1 MNFHW
6 VSSGCES
13 FLYKNK
19 LQLPLSH
26 DVDVKKVMD
35 MIHYMEFRREIW
47 TKGAPPMSIGYACLN
62 IGTPN
67 TNIRSV
73 MQRNATPEKL
83 TEVIAHNLAALE
95 RMIDYN
101 RKNGI
106 KLFRISSDL
115 IPFGSSPFNA
125 LAWPEIHKEAFD
137 RIGAKIRKAGIRVS
151 LHPGQYTVLNSPTE
165 DVVARASEDLIYH
178 DKILTALGTDQTNKI
193 VLHVGGIYGDK
204 KEALQRFE
212 QNFRRLPE
220 AIRNRLIIEN
230 DDRLYNIEEVLGLAH
245 RLQIPVV
252 YDNLHHAI
260 NPTPSGGTDPYWIAE
275 AKKTWKA
282 VDGNQKI
289 HYSQQA
295 PGKRP
300 GAHTDT
306 IDLETFLTFHEQL
319 ENKQIDIM
327 LEVKDKN
334 LSAIKCQNA
343 TTENKRMVLLEKE
356 WGRYKYA
363 VLERSPAIYQ
373 AIRTLLKDKEAYP
386 VQEFYRLIDTA
397 FAEEI
402 HLGQAE
408 NAAAHVWGY
417 FKKHATETE
426 RKQYEKNLANY
437 RNGSGTRATLN
448 LQLFKLAEKYEVEY
462 LLQSLYFYLG

>member
-1 MNFHW
+1 
-6 VSSGCES
+6 
-13 FLYKNK
+13 
-19 LQLPLSH
+19 
-26 DVDVKKVMD
+26 
-35 MIHYMEFRREIW
+35 
-47 TKGAPPMSIGYACLN
+47 MSIGYACLN

-67 TNIRSV
+67 TNIRSI

-83 TEVIAHNLAALE
+83 TEVTAHNLEALE
-95 RMIDYN
+95 KMVDYN
-101 RKNGI
+101 IANDIR
-106 KLFRISSDL
+106 LYRISSDL
-115 IPFGSSPFNA
+115 IPFGSSPVNA
-125 LAWPEIHKEAFD
+125 LDWPEIHKEAFE
-137 RIGAKIRKAGIRVS
+137 RVGAKIRKSGMRVS

-165 DVVARASEDLIYH
+165 DVGERAIADLIYH
-178 DKILTALGTDQTNKI
+178 DKILAALGTDTTNKI

-204 KEALQRFE
+204 KEAIERFE

-220 AIRNRLIIEN
+220 TVQNRLILEN
-230 DDRLYNIEEVLGLAH
+230 DDRLYNIEEVLELAH
-245 RLQIPVV
+245 RLQIPAV

-260 NPTPSGGTDPYWIAE
+260 NPPASGGADPYWIAE
-275 AKKTWKA
+275 AKKTWKMT
-282 VDGNQKI
+282 DGNQKI

-306 IDLETFLTFHEQL
+306 IDLETFLTFHDQL
-319 ENKQIDIM
+319 EDKQIDIM

-343 TTENKRMVLLEKE
+343 TTTAPKVTLLEKE
-356 WGRYKYA
+356 WGRYKYTI
-363 VLERSPAIYQ
+363 LEKSPAVYQ

-397 FAEEI
+397 FAAEPSP
-402 HLGQAE
+402 GYAE

-426 RKQYEKNLANY
+426 RRQYEKNLSNY
-437 RNGSGTRATLN
+437 RNNTGTLATLKR
-448 LQLFKLAEKYEVEY
+448 QLFKLAEKYETDY
-462 LLQSLYFYLG
+462 LLQSLYFYI

>member
-1 MNFHW
+1 M
-6 VSSGCES
+6 
-13 FLYKNK
+13 YKNK

-230 DDRLYNIEEVLGLAH
+230 DDRLYNIEEVLELAH

-282 VDGNQKI
+282 ADGNQKI

>member
-1 MNFHW
+1 
-6 VSSGCES
+6 
-13 FLYKNK
+13 
-19 LQLPLSH
+19 
-26 DVDVKKVMD
+26 
-35 MIHYMEFRREIW
+35 
-47 TKGAPPMSIGYACLN
+47 MSIGYTCLN

-83 TEVIAHNLAALE
+83 TEVTEHNLAALE

-101 RKNGI
+101 HKNDI

-115 IPFGSSPFNA
+115 IPFGSSPVNT
-125 LAWPEIHKEAFD
+125 LAWPEIHKEDFD
-137 RIGAKIRKAGIRVS
+137 RIGSKIRKSGMRVS

-165 DVVARASEDLIYH
+165 EVVERAITDLVYH
-178 DKILTALGTDQTNKI
+178 DKILIALGTDQTNKI

-204 KEALQRFE
+204 KEALERFE

-220 AIRNRLIIEN
+220 AVRNRLIIEN
-230 DDRLYNIEEVLGLAH
+230 DDRLYNIEDVLTLAH
-245 RLQIPVV
+245 RLHVPAV

-260 NPTPSGGTDPYWIAE
+260 NPPPSIGTDPYWIAE

-306 IDLETFLTFHEQL
+306 VDLKTFLTFHEQL
-319 ENKQIDIM
+319 EDKQIDIM

-363 VLERSPAIYQ
+363 ILEKSPSVYQ
-373 AIRTLLKDKEAYP
+373 AIRRLLKDKEVYP

-397 FAEEI
+397 FAEEP
-402 HLGQAE
+402 HPGYAE

-417 FKKHATETE
+417 FKKHATDTE

-437 RNGSGTRATLN
+437 RNNTGTLATLKR
-448 LQLFKLAEKYEVEY
+448 QLFKIAEKYEVDY
-462 LLQSLYFYLG
+462 LLQSLYFYLE

>member
-1 MNFHW
+1 
-6 VSSGCES
+6 
-13 FLYKNK
+13 
-19 LQLPLSH
+19 
-26 DVDVKKVMD
+26 
-35 MIHYMEFRREIW
+35 
-47 TKGAPPMSIGYACLN
+47 MSIGYACLN
-62 IGTPN
+62 IGTPD

-83 TEVIAHNLAALE
+83 TEVTAHNLAALE
-95 RMIDYN
+95 KMIDYN

-115 IPFGSSPFNA
+115 IPFGSSPVNA
-125 LAWPEIHKEAFD
+125 LPWWDIHAEAFQH
-137 RIGAKIRKAGIRVS
+137 IGAKIRKSGMRVS
-151 LHPGQYTVLNSPTE
+151 FHPGQYTVLNSPDE
-165 DVVARASEDLIYH
+165 DVVARAILDLAYH
-178 DKILTALGTDQTNKI
+178 AKMLECLGVDNQHKI

-204 KEALQRFE
+204 KEALERFE

-220 AIRNRLIIEN
+220 AVRNRLIIEN
-230 DDRLYNIEEVLGLAH
+230 DDRLYNIEDVIGLAD
-245 RLQIPVV
+245 RLQIPAV

-260 NPTPSGGTDPYWIAE
+260 NPPLSGGADQYWIAE

-289 HYSQQA
+289 HYSQQV

-306 IDLETFLTFHEQL
+306 IQLDTFLTFHEQL
-319 ENKQIDIM
+319 EDKQIDIM

-343 TTENKRMVLLEKE
+343 TTATPKPVLLEKE

-363 VLERSPAIYQ
+363 VLERSPAVYQ

-397 FAEEI
+397 FAEEP
-402 HLGQAE
+402 HPGYAE

-417 FKKHATETE
+417 FKKHATDAE
-426 RKQYEKNLANY
+426 RRQYEKNLSNY
-437 RNGSGTRATLN
+437 RNNTGTLATLKR
-448 LQLFKLAEKYEVEY
+448 QLFKMAEKYEVDY
-462 LLQSLYFYLG
+462 LLQSLYFYLE

>member
-1 MNFHW
+1 
-6 VSSGCES
+6 
-13 FLYKNK
+13 
-19 LQLPLSH
+19 
-26 DVDVKKVMD
+26 
-35 MIHYMEFRREIW
+35 
-47 TKGAPPMSIGYACLN
+47 MSIGYACLN

-83 TEVIAHNLAALE
+83 TEVTEHNLAALE

-101 RKNGI
+101 HKNDI

-115 IPFGSSPFNA
+115 IPFGSSPVNT

-137 RIGAKIRKAGIRVS
+137 RIGSKIRKSGMRVS

-165 DVVARASEDLIYH
+165 DVVERAITDLVYH
-178 DKILTALGTDQTNKI
+178 DKILIALGTDQTNKI

-204 KEALQRFE
+204 KEALERFE

-220 AIRNRLIIEN
+220 AVRNRLIIEN
-230 DDRLYNIEEVLGLAH
+230 DDRLYNIEDVLTLAH
-245 RLQIPVV
+245 RLHVPAV

-260 NPTPSGGTDPYWIAE
+260 NPPPSGGTDPYWIAE

-282 VDGNQKI
+282 ADGNQKI

-295 PGKRP
+295 LDKRP
-300 GAHTDT
+300 GAHADT
-306 IDLETFLTFHEQL
+306 INLETFLTFHEQL
-319 ENKQIDIM
+319 EDKQIDIM

-343 TTENKRMVLLEKE
+343 TIAAPKTVLLEKE

-363 VLERSPAIYQ
+363 ILEKSPSVYQ
-373 AIRTLLKDKEAYP
+373 AIRRLLKDKEVYP

-397 FAEEI
+397 FAEEP
-402 HLGQAE
+402 HPGYAE

-417 FKKHATETE
+417 FKKHATDTE

-437 RNGSGTRATLN
+437 RNNTGMLATLKR
-448 LQLFKLAEKYEVEY
+448 QLFKIAEKYEVDY
-462 LLQSLYFYLG
+462 LLQSLYFYLE

>member
-1 MNFHW
+1 
-6 VSSGCES
+6 
-13 FLYKNK
+13 
-19 LQLPLSH
+19 
-26 DVDVKKVMD
+26 
-35 MIHYMEFRREIW
+35 
-47 TKGAPPMSIGYACLN
+47 MSIGYACLN

-83 TEVIAHNLAALE
+83 TEVTEHNLAALE

-101 RKNGI
+101 HKNDI

-115 IPFGSSPFNA
+115 IPFGSSPVNT

-137 RIGAKIRKAGIRVS
+137 RIGSKIRKSGMRVS

-165 DVVARASEDLIYH
+165 DVVERAITDLVYH
-178 DKILTALGTDQTNKI
+178 DKILIALGTDQTNKI

-204 KEALQRFE
+204 KEALERFE

-220 AIRNRLIIEN
+220 AVRNRLIIEN
-230 DDRLYNIEEVLGLAH
+230 DDRLYNIEDVLTLAH
-245 RLQIPVV
+245 RLHVPAV

-260 NPTPSGGTDPYWIAE
+260 NPPPSGGTDPYWIAE

-282 VDGNQKI
+282 ADGNQKI

-295 PGKRP
+295 LDKRP
-300 GAHTDT
+300 GAHADT
-306 IDLETFLTFHEQL
+306 INLETFLTFHEQL
-319 ENKQIDIM
+319 EDKQIDIM

-343 TTENKRMVLLEKE
+343 TTEIKRMVLLEKE
-356 WGRYKYA
+356 WGRYKYTI
-363 VLERSPAIYQ
+363 LEKSPAVYQ
-373 AIRTLLKDKEAYP
+373 AIRTLLKDKEVYP
-386 VQEFYRLIDTA
+386 VQEFYRLIETA
-397 FAEEI
+397 FAEEP
-402 HLGQAE
+402 HPGYAE

-417 FKKHATETE
+417 FKKHATDTE

-437 RNGSGTRATLN
+437 RNNTGTLATLKR
-448 LQLFKLAEKYEVEY
+448 QLFKIAEKYEVDY
-462 LLQSLYFYLG
+462 LLQSLYFYLE

>member
-1 MNFHW
+1 
-6 VSSGCES
+6 
-13 FLYKNK
+13 
-19 LQLPLSH
+19 
-26 DVDVKKVMD
+26 
-35 MIHYMEFRREIW
+35 
-47 TKGAPPMSIGYACLN
+47 MSIGYACLN

-83 TEVIAHNLAALE
+83 TEVTEHNLAALE

-101 RKNGI
+101 HKNDI

-115 IPFGSSPFNA
+115 IPFGSSPVNT

-137 RIGAKIRKAGIRVS
+137 RIGSKIRKSGMRVS

-165 DVVARASEDLIYH
+165 DVVERAITDLVYH
-178 DKILTALGTDQTNKI
+178 DKILIALGTDQTNKI

-204 KEALQRFE
+204 KEALERFE

-220 AIRNRLIIEN
+220 AVRNRLIIEN
-230 DDRLYNIEEVLGLAH
+230 DDRLYNIEDVLTLAH
-245 RLQIPVV
+245 RLHVPAV
-252 YDNLHHAI
+252 YDNLHHVI
-260 NPTPSGGTDPYWIAE
+260 NPPPSGGTDPYWIAE
-275 AKKTWKA
+275 GKKTWKA
-282 VDGNQKI
+282 ADGNQKI

-295 PGKRP
+295 LDKRP

-306 IDLETFLTFHEQL
+306 INLETFLTFHEQL
-319 ENKQIDIM
+319 EDKQIDIM

-363 VLERSPAIYQ
+363 ILEKSPSVYQ
-373 AIRTLLKDKEAYP
+373 AIRRLLKDKEVYP

-397 FAEEI
+397 FAEEP
-402 HLGQAE
+402 HPGYAE

-417 FKKHATETE
+417 FKKHATDTE

-437 RNGSGTRATLN
+437 RNNTGTLATLKR
-448 LQLFKLAEKYEVEY
+448 QLFKIAEKYEVDY
-462 LLQSLYFYLG
+462 LLQSLYFYLE

>member
-1 MNFHW
+1 
-6 VSSGCES
+6 
-13 FLYKNK
+13 
-19 LQLPLSH
+19 
-26 DVDVKKVMD
+26 
-35 MIHYMEFRREIW
+35 
-47 TKGAPPMSIGYACLN
+47 MSIGYACLN

-83 TEVIAHNLAALE
+83 TEVTEHNLAALE

-101 RKNGI
+101 HKNDI

-115 IPFGSSPFNA
+115 IPFGSSPVNT

-137 RIGAKIRKAGIRVS
+137 RIGSKIRKSGMRVS

-165 DVVARASEDLIYH
+165 DVVERAITDLVYH
-178 DKILTALGTDQTNKI
+178 DKILIALGTDQTNKI

-204 KEALQRFE
+204 KEALERFE

-220 AIRNRLIIEN
+220 AVRNRLIIEN
-230 DDRLYNIEEVLGLAH
+230 DDRLYNIEDVLTLAH
-245 RLQIPVV
+245 RLHVPAV

-260 NPTPSGGTDPYWIAE
+260 NPPPSGGTDPYWIAE

-282 VDGNQKI
+282 ADGNQKI

-295 PGKRP
+295 LDKRP

-306 IDLETFLTFHEQL
+306 INLETFLTFHEQL
-319 ENKQIDIM
+319 EDKQIDIM

-343 TTENKRMVLLEKE
+343 TIAAPKTVLLEKE

-363 VLERSPAIYQ
+363 ILEKSPSVYQ
-373 AIRTLLKDKEAYP
+373 AIRRLLKDKEVYP

-397 FAEEI
+397 FAEEP
-402 HLGQAE
+402 HPGYAE

-417 FKKHATETE
+417 FKKHATDTE

-437 RNGSGTRATLN
+437 RNNTGTLATLKR
-448 LQLFKLAEKYEVEY
+448 QLFKIAEKYEVDY
-462 LLQSLYFYLG
+462 LLQSLYFYLE

>member
-1 MNFHW
+1 
-6 VSSGCES
+6 
-13 FLYKNK
+13 
-19 LQLPLSH
+19 
-26 DVDVKKVMD
+26 
-35 MIHYMEFRREIW
+35 
-47 TKGAPPMSIGYACLN
+47 MSIGYACLN
-62 IGTPN
+62 IGTPD

-83 TEVIAHNLAALE
+83 TEVTAHNLAALE
-95 RMIDYN
+95 KMIDYN

-115 IPFGSSPFNA
+115 IPFGSSPVNA
-125 LAWPEIHKEAFD
+125 LPWWDIHAEAFQH
-137 RIGAKIRKAGIRVS
+137 IGAKIQKSGMRVS
-151 LHPGQYTVLNSPTE
+151 FHPGQYTVLNSPDE
-165 DVVARASEDLIYH
+165 DVVARAILDLAYH
-178 DKILTALGTDQTNKI
+178 AKMLECLGVDNQHKI

-204 KEALQRFE
+204 KEALERFE

-220 AIRNRLIIEN
+220 AVRNRLIIEN
-230 DDRLYNIEEVLGLAH
+230 DDRLYNLEDVLTLAH
-245 RLQIPVV
+245 RLHVPAV

-260 NPTPSGGTDPYWIAE
+260 NPPPSGGTDPYWITE

-282 VDGNQKI
+282 ADGNQKI

-306 IDLETFLTFHEQL
+306 IDLKTFLTFHDQL
-319 ENKQIDIM
+319 EDKQIDIM

-343 TTENKRMVLLEKE
+343 TTAVPKPVLLEKE

-363 VLERSPAIYQ
+363 VLERSPAVYQ
-373 AIRTLLKDKEAYP
+373 TIRTLLKDKEAYP
-386 VQEFYRLIDTA
+386 VQEFYRLIETA
-397 FAEEI
+397 FAEEP
-402 HLGQAE
+402 HPGYVE

-417 FKKHATETE
+417 FKKHATEAE
-426 RKQYEKNLANY
+426 RKQYEKNLVNY
-437 RNGSGTRATLN
+437 RNGNGTRATLKRY
-448 LQLFKLAEKYEVEY
+448 LFRLVKKYESKY
-462 LLQSLYFYLG
+462 LLQSLYFYLVGI

>member
-1 MNFHW
+1 
-6 VSSGCES
+6 
-13 FLYKNK
+13 
-19 LQLPLSH
+19 
-26 DVDVKKVMD
+26 
-35 MIHYMEFRREIW
+35 
-47 TKGAPPMSIGYACLN
+47 MSIGYGCLN

-83 TEVIAHNLAALE
+83 TEVTAHNLEALE
-95 RMIDYN
+95 KMVDYN
-101 RKNGI
+101 IANDIR
-106 KLFRISSDL
+106 LYRISSDL
-115 IPFGSSPFNA
+115 IPFGSSPINA
-125 LAWPEIHKEAFD
+125 LAWPEIHKETFD
-137 RIGAKIRKAGIRVS
+137 RIGAKIRKNGIRVS

-165 DVVARASEDLIYH
+165 DVGERAIADLIYH
-178 DKILTALGTDQTNKI
+178 DKILAALGTDTTNKI

-204 KEALQRFE
+204 KEAIERFE

-220 AIRNRLIIEN
+220 TVQNRLILEN
-230 DDRLYNIEEVLGLAH
+230 DDRLYNIEEVLELAH
-245 RLQIPVV
+245 RLQIPAV

-260 NPTPSGGTDPYWIAE
+260 NPPASGGADPYWIAE
-275 AKKTWKA
+275 AKKTWKMT
-282 VDGNQKI
+282 DGNQKI

-306 IDLETFLTFHEQL
+306 IDLETFLTFHDQL
-319 ENKQIDIM
+319 EDKQIDIM

-343 TTENKRMVLLEKE
+343 TTTAPKVTLLEKE
-356 WGRYKYA
+356 WGRYKYTI
-363 VLERSPAIYQ
+363 LEKSPAVYQ

-397 FAEEI
+397 FAAEPSP
-402 HLGQAE
+402 GYAE

-426 RKQYEKNLANY
+426 RRQYEKNLSNY
-437 RNGSGTRATLN
+437 RNNTGTLATLKR
-448 LQLFKLAEKYEVEY
+448 QLFKLAEKYETDY
-462 LLQSLYFYLG
+462 LLQSLYFYI

>member
-1 MNFHW
+1 
-6 VSSGCES
+6 
-13 FLYKNK
+13 
-19 LQLPLSH
+19 
-26 DVDVKKVMD
+26 
-35 MIHYMEFRREIW
+35 
-47 TKGAPPMSIGYACLN
+47 MSIGYACLN

-83 TEVIAHNLAALE
+83 TEVSAHNLEALE
-95 RMIDYN
+95 KMVDYN
-101 RKNGI
+101 IANDIR
-106 KLFRISSDL
+106 LYRISSDL
-115 IPFGSSPFNA
+115 IPFGSSPVNA
-125 LAWPEIHKEAFD
+125 LDWPEIYKEAFE
-137 RIGAKIRKAGIRVS
+137 RIGAKIRKSGMRVS
-151 LHPGQYTVLNSPTE
+151 LHMDQYTVLNSPTE
-165 DVVARASEDLIYH
+165 AVVERAIEDLIYH

-204 KEALQRFE
+204 KEAIERFE
-212 QNFRRLPE
+212 QNFRHLPE
-220 AIRNRLIIEN
+220 AVQNRLIIEN
-230 DDRLYNIEEVLGLAH
+230 DDRLYNIEDVLTLAH
-245 RLQIPVV
+245 RLRIPAV

-260 NPTPSGGTDPYWIAE
+260 NSPASGGADPYWIAE
-275 AKKTWKA
+275 AKKTWRA

-306 IDLETFLTFHEQL
+306 IHLETFLTFHDQL
-319 ENKQIDIM
+319 EDKQIDIM

-343 TTENKRMVLLEKE
+343 TTTAPKVTLLEKE

-363 VLERSPAIYQ
+363 ILEKSPAIYQ
-373 AIRTLLKDKEAYP
+373 AIRTLLKDKEDYP

-397 FAEEI
+397 FAEETYP
-402 HLGQAE
+402 GYAE

-417 FKKHATETE
+417 FKKHATDTE
-426 RKQYEKNLANY
+426 RKQYEKNLSNY
-437 RNGSGTRATLN
+437 RNNTGTLSTMKRH
-448 LQLFKLAEKYEVEY
+448 LFKLAEKYEAEY
-462 LLQSLYFYLG
+462 LLQSLYFYLVGIKFTE

>member
-1 MNFHW
+1 
-6 VSSGCES
+6 
-13 FLYKNK
+13 
-19 LQLPLSH
+19 
-26 DVDVKKVMD
+26 
-35 MIHYMEFRREIW
+35 
-47 TKGAPPMSIGYACLN
+47 MSIGYACLN
-62 IGTPN
+62 IGTPD
-67 TNIRSV
+67 TNIRSI

-83 TEVIAHNLAALE
+83 MEVTAHNLAALE

-115 IPFGSSPFNA
+115 IPFGSSPVNA
-125 LAWPEIHKEAFD
+125 LPWWDIHAEAFQH
-137 RIGAKIRKAGIRVS
+137 IGAKIQKSSMRVS
-151 LHPGQYTVLNSPTE
+151 FHPGQYTVLNSPDE
-165 DVVARASEDLIYH
+165 DVVARAILDLAYH
-178 DKILTALGTDQTNKI
+178 AKMLECLGVGNQHKI

-204 KEALQRFE
+204 KEALERFE
-212 QNFRRLPE
+212 LNFRRLPE
-220 AIRNRLIIEN
+220 AVRNRLIIEN
-230 DDRLYNIEEVLGLAH
+230 DDRLYNIEDVLTLAH
-245 RLQIPVV
+245 RLHVPAV

-260 NPTPSGGTDPYWIAE
+260 NPPPSGGTDPYWIAE
-275 AKKTWKA
+275 AKKTWKMT
-282 VDGNQKI
+282 DGNQKI

-306 IDLETFLTFHEQL
+306 IDLETFLTFHDQL
-319 ENKQIDIM
+319 EDKQIDIM

-343 TTENKRMVLLEKE
+343 TTTAPKVTLLEKE
-356 WGRYKYA
+356 WGRYKYTI
-363 VLERSPAIYQ
+363 LEKSPAVYQ

-397 FAEEI
+397 FAAEPSP
-402 HLGQAE
+402 GYAE

-426 RKQYEKNLANY
+426 RRQYEKNLSNY
-437 RNGSGTRATLN
+437 RNNTGTLATLKH
-448 LQLFKLAEKYEVEY
+448 QLFKLAEKYETDY
-462 LLQSLYFYLG
+462 LLQSLYFYI

>member
-1 MNFHW
+1 M
-6 VSSGCES
+6 
-13 FLYKNK
+13 YKNK

-373 AIRTLLKDKEAYP
+373 AIRTLLKDKEVYP
-386 VQEFYRLIDTA
+386 VQEFYRLIEDALAKET
-397 FAEEI
+397 E
-402 HLGQAE
+402 LGSAE
-408 NAAAHVWGY
+408 NAAQHVWGY
-417 FKKHATETE
+417 FKNKATPHEHKAFT
-426 RKQYEKNLANY
+426 KNMENY
-437 RNGSGTRATLN
+437 RKGTGSLATVKR
-448 LQLFKLAEKYEVEY
+448 QLFKLAMKYEEKY
-462 LLQSLYFYLG
+462 LLESLYFYIGET

>member
-1 MNFHW
+1 
-6 VSSGCES
+6 
-13 FLYKNK
+13 
-19 LQLPLSH
+19 
-26 DVDVKKVMD
+26 
-35 MIHYMEFRREIW
+35 
-47 TKGAPPMSIGYACLN
+47 MSIGYACLN

-83 TEVIAHNLAALE
+83 TEVTEHNLAALE

-101 RKNGI
+101 HKNDI

-115 IPFGSSPFNA
+115 IPFGSSPVNA
-125 LAWPEIHKEAFD
+125 LPWWDIHAEAFQH
-137 RIGAKIRKAGIRVS
+137 IGAKIRKSGMRVS
-151 LHPGQYTVLNSPTE
+151 FHPGQYTVLNSPDE
-165 DVVARASEDLIYH
+165 DVVARAILDLAYH
-178 DKILTALGTDQTNKI
+178 AKMLECLGVDNQHKI

-220 AIRNRLIIEN
+220 AVRNRLIIEN
-230 DDRLYNIEEVLGLAH
+230 DDRLYNIEEVLELAR
-245 RLQIPVV
+245 RLQILAV

-260 NPTPSGGTDPYWIAE
+260 NPPPSGGTDQYWIVE

-282 VDGNQKI
+282 ADGKQKI
-289 HYSQQA
+289 HYSQQV
-295 PGKRP
+295 PSKQP

-306 IDLETFLTFHEQL
+306 IDLEAFLQFYNQL
-319 ENKQIDIM
+319 EDPAIDIM

-343 TTENKRMVLLEKE
+343 TTAIPRLVLLEKE

-363 VLERSPAIYQ
+363 ILEKSPAIYQ

-402 HLGQAE
+402 CPGYAE

-417 FKKHATETE
+417 FKKHATDAE
-426 RKQYEKNLANY
+426 RSQYEKNLENY
-437 RNGSGTRATLN
+437 RNNTGRLLAVKC
-448 LQLFKLAEKYEVEY
+448 QLFKLAEKYGSEY
-462 LLQSLYFYLG
+462 LLRSLYFYLD

>member
-1 MNFHW
+1 
-6 VSSGCES
+6 
-13 FLYKNK
+13 
-19 LQLPLSH
+19 
-26 DVDVKKVMD
+26 
-35 MIHYMEFRREIW
+35 
-47 TKGAPPMSIGYACLN
+47 MSIGYACLN

-83 TEVIAHNLAALE
+83 TEVTEHNLAALE

-101 RKNGI
+101 HKNDI

-115 IPFGSSPFNA
+115 IPFGSSPVNT

-137 RIGAKIRKAGIRVS
+137 RIGSKIRKSGMRVS

-165 DVVARASEDLIYH
+165 DVGERAIADLIYH
-178 DKILTALGTDQTNKI
+178 DKILAALGTDTTNKI

-204 KEALQRFE
+204 KEAIERFE

-220 AIRNRLIIEN
+220 TVQNRLILEN
-230 DDRLYNIEEVLGLAH
+230 DDRLYNIEEVLELAH
-245 RLQIPVV
+245 RLQIPAV

-260 NPTPSGGTDPYWIAE
+260 NPPASGGADPYWIAE
-275 AKKTWKA
+275 AKKTWKMT
-282 VDGNQKI
+282 DGNQKI

-306 IDLETFLTFHEQL
+306 IDLETFLTFHDQL
-319 ENKQIDIM
+319 EDKQIDIM

-343 TTENKRMVLLEKE
+343 TTTAPKVTLLEKE
-356 WGRYKYA
+356 WGRYKYTI
-363 VLERSPAIYQ
+363 LEKSPAVYQ

-397 FAEEI
+397 FAAEPSP
-402 HLGQAE
+402 GYAE

-426 RKQYEKNLANY
+426 RRQYEKNLSNY
-437 RNGSGTRATLN
+437 RNNTGTLATLKH
-448 LQLFKLAEKYEVEY
+448 QLFKLAEKYETDY
-462 LLQSLYFYLG
+462 LLQSLYFYI

>member
-1 MNFHW
+1 
-6 VSSGCES
+6 
-13 FLYKNK
+13 
-19 LQLPLSH
+19 
-26 DVDVKKVMD
+26 
-35 MIHYMEFRREIW
+35 
-47 TKGAPPMSIGYACLN
+47 MSIGYACLN

-83 TEVIAHNLAALE
+83 TEVTVHNLAALE
-95 RMIDYN
+95 RMIDFN
-101 RKNGI
+101 RKNDI

-115 IPFGSSPFNA
+115 IPFGSSPVNA
-125 LAWPEIHKEAFD
+125 LAWPEIHKEAFE
-137 RIGAKIRKAGIRVS
+137 RIGAKIRKSGMRVS

-165 DVVARASEDLIYH
+165 DVVARAVEDLIYH
-178 DKILTALGTDQTNKI
+178 DRILTALGTDQTNKI

-212 QNFRRLPE
+212 QNFHRLPE
-220 AIRNRLIIEN
+220 AVRNRLIIEN
-230 DDRLYNIEEVLGLAH
+230 DDRLYNIEDVIGLAD
-245 RLQIPVV
+245 RLQIPAV

-260 NPTPSGGTDPYWIAE
+260 NPPLSGGADQYWIAE

-289 HYSQQA
+289 HYSQQV

-306 IDLETFLTFHEQL
+306 IQLDTFLTFHEQL
-319 ENKQIDIM
+319 EDKQIDIM

-343 TTENKRMVLLEKE
+343 TTATPKPVLLEKE

-363 VLERSPAIYQ
+363 VLERSPAVYQ

-397 FAEEI
+397 FAEEP
-402 HLGQAE
+402 HPGYAE

-417 FKKHATETE
+417 FKKHATDAE
-426 RKQYEKNLANY
+426 RRQYEKNLSNY
-437 RNGSGTRATLN
+437 RNNTGTLATLKR
-448 LQLFKLAEKYEVEY
+448 QLFKMAEKYEVDY
-462 LLQSLYFYLG
+462 LLQSLYFYLE